1 LHTVSISRK
10 REPIVGSLAI
20 QIDVYPPDRRRRDLD
35 NILKA
40 LLDSLSHAG
49 VIEDDSLFDRILLV
63 RREVMPGG
71 QIILQISQQ
80 EKET

>member
-1 LHTVSISRK
+1 VFSTVRLDHRK
-10 REPIVGSLAI
+10 PVTGSLSI

-40 LLDSLSHAG
+40 LLDSLGHAA
-49 VIEDDSLFDRILLV
+49 VIEDDSQFDRILLI
-63 RREVMPGG
+63 RREVVPGG
-71 QIILQISQQ
+71 QIILQITQQ